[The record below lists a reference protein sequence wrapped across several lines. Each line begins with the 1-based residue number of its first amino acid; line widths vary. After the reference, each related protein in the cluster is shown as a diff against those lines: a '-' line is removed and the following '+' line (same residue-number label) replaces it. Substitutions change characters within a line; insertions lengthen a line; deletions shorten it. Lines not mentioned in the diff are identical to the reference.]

1 MIRHKDL
8 LKSGGTS
15 TIEDFQRKT
24 KRYLSRYLV
33 LYIIASSLNCS
44 YFDRFIDSGGIRG
57 NYACAYHLCL
67 PSLKRGKLL
76 GYASI
81 A

>member
-15 TIEDFQRKT
+15 TIEDFPKEDRAILVKV
-24 KRYLSRYLV
+24 LSVIYHCFFSELF
-33 LYIIASSLNCS
+33 LH
-44 YFDRFIDSGGIRG
+44 DRFIDSGGIR

-76 GYASI
+76 GYAGI